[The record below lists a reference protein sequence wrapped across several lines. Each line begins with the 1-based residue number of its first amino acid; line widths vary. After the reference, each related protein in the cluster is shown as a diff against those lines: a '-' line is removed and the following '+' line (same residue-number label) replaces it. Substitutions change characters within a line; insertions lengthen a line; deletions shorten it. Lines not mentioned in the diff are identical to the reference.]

1 VDSAVVRIDVY
12 ERPPL
17 DVPDEA
23 LFFRVVRAGFGQK
36 RKQLRNAISA
46 GMGLDKAAADALLR
60 AAGVDPQRRA
70 ETLSLEEWAALAR
83 AVAELRAERV
93 GNDEWRYR
101 DDNKFACAVTRLDL
115 ITLGAGLLDERGVDY
130 GVWCNYHGHVI
141 EEKSEK

>member
-1 VDSAVVRIDVY
+1 MNTTKENGMANETVT
-12 ERPPL
+12 
-17 DVPDEA
+17 VPV
-23 LFFRVVRAGFGQK
+23 FREDGGEGSYPVELTPEQ
-36 RKQLRNAISA
+36 
-46 GMGLDKAAADALLR
+46 AA
-60 AAGVDPQRRA
+60 
-70 ETLSLEEWAALAR
+70 AALAR